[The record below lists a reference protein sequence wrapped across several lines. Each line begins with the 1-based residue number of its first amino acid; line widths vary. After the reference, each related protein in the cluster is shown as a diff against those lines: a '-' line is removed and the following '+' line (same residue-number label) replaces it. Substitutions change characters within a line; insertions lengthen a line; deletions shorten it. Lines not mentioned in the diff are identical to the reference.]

1 MSSTTEGPARREH
14 ESSVGRAYTPKSMEA
29 ARAGTDAN
37 DSRFEGLHA
46 EASAAVGYSANTLR
60 SVRERYREAY
70 GEALTR
76 WQAMRDDLE
85 AAQRARPESRPRAL
99 ASDTDDDGAAAAAE
113 AGADDARIRA
123 LRTEVETLGADIGAY
138 QSMLAKLELADGTLA
153 RTWLFLSRG
162 DASLVVADDGPAT
175 SDDLAMRIV
184 EAQEAERVR
193 LAQDVHDGP
202 AQALTNAIF
211 QVEYIERI
219 ATEDPIRLASELRTL
234 RDTLRRELANVRDSI
249 HQLRAPELDHGGLAG
264 AIRESAERLRAVS
277 DITVTTELEGVAD
290 GLEDRHRVV
299 ALRIVQ
305 EALQNVRKH
314 ADASAVVISTAD
326 GDGEWVLEIRDDG
339 RGFEVGAV
347 AARGRRNFGLQFMRE
362 RAELIGAQF
371 DVRSRPDGGTVVR
384 LGIPTGARTGAE
396 ETS

>member
-1 MSSTTEGPARREH
+1 MTHREGDV
-14 ESSVGRAYTPKSMEA
+14 SGAYTPKPMEA
-29 ARAGTDAN
+29 ARAGSDAH

-60 SVRERYREAY
+60 GVRERYREAY

-76 WQAMRDDLE
+76 WQALRDALE
-85 AAQRARPESRPRAL
+85 AAQRARPEARPKA
-99 ASDTDDDGAAAAAE
+99 APNATDDDTAAAAAE

-138 QSMLAKLELADGTLA
+138 QSMLAKLELADGTLT

-162 DASLVVADDGPAT
+162 DASLVGGDDGLGT
-175 SDDLAMRIV
+175 RDDIAMRIV

-219 ATEDPIRLASELRTL
+219 ATEDPVRLGNELRTL
-234 RDTLRRELANVRDSI
+234 RDQLRRELGSVRDAI
-249 HQLRAPELDHGGLAG
+249 HQLRSPELDHGGLAG
-264 AIRESAERLRAVS
+264 AIREAVERLRTVT
-277 DITVTTELEGVAD
+277 DLTVTTELEAVAD
-290 GLEDRHRVV
+290 DLDDRQRVV

-314 ADASAVVISTAD
+314 AAASTVVISTANAD
-326 GDGEWVLEIRDDG
+326 GDWILEIRDDG

-384 LGIPTGARTGAE
+384 LAIPTGTRTGAE